1 MKRIR
6 EKYIYVCILGSA
18 STGYGGYIIKTT
30 SLVNAARREMS
41 RRVVVAPICG
51 VVVAGNRSQD
61 FLWLVAAE
69 LETVECSTVLN
80 IDVSARAHA
89 AKTDKTYRRLWC
101 VNEI

>member
-1 MKRIR
+1 M
-6 EKYIYVCILGSA
+6 
-18 STGYGGYIIKTT
+18 
-30 SLVNAARREMS
+30 
-41 RRVVVAPICG
+41 
-51 VVVAGNRSQD
+51 AGNRSQD

-80 IDVSARAHA
+80 IDVQSARAHA